1 MTNVFGTVFSKD
13 RKYRYTLHR
22 EWNKNKPFVMFIGLN
37 PSIADETDNDRTLN
51 RCISFAKSWD
61 YGGLYMTNLF
71 AFVTPYPDEMKA
83 IEDPVGKENDGWLS
97 RIAAEASIV
106 IAAWGND
113 GVYFDRSSHVRSL
126 LSNLHCLKLNKS
138 GEPAH
143 PLYLKAT
150 LKPQFFL

>member
-1 MTNVFGTVFSKD
+1 MTNVFGTVFSRD
-13 RKYRYTLHR
+13 RKYRYALHR
-22 EWNKNKPFVMFIGLN
+22 EWDKNKPFVMFIGLN

-51 RCISFAKSWD
+51 RCIRFAKSWD

-83 IEDPVGKENDGWLS
+83 TADPVGKENDGWLS
-97 RIAAEASIV
+97 RIAGEASIV

-113 GVYFDRSSHVRSL
+113 GVYLDRSSHVRSL
-126 LSNLHCLKLNKS
+126 LSNVHCLKLNKS

-150 LKPQFFL
+150 LKPQLLL